1 MKKQITILILLFL
14 IHLSSWSQNTI
25 PTKTP
30 CTSAM
35 AYNEKG
41 RWIKRADNL
50 FTTTSQAEVFKRL
63 DAMHQM
69 VLEVYPEPV
78 GVDAAWHRTNRNQ
91 FFANQVRIDQTPDG
105 VMRRNEVNGIPVAT
119 YYYYAGFFSYFC
131 DDSKTNTMRRGWP
144 GEASSQVYVFVNSLD
159 YYAGGSAD
167 DGMTIEGRP
176 VRMRA
181 SVRKNWKGSEMAYG
195 DENSTREGSVLIH
208 REGMLPYI
216 PVTRKQYLDHS
227 IEHLE
232 EILDKQ
238 IKLMKSTPV
247 RSLEEQEAEK
257 RKKLEKF
264 EKDFGSDPKRLKSA
278 VDYYLSGYQT
288 EQQQRDERVKNAI
301 KIKEDILKHYRDELE
316 KTTKEGLLD
325 SPAIIKVFHSPDTQ
339 LPIFYKESEGGQML
353 VTENPKYLQKDLPK
367 YVPQFMVLH
376 WSAASNPPHSRIGAL
391 MLANF
396 PIEKLQAMIDK

>member
-25 PTKTP
+25 TTKTP
-30 CTSAM
+30 CTSVM
-35 AYNEKG
+35 AHNEKG

-91 FFANQVRIDQTPDG
+91 FFASQVRIDQTPDG
-105 VMRRNEVNGIPVAT
+105 VIRRNEVNGIPVAT

-167 DGMTIEGRP
+167 DGMAIEGRP

-195 DENSTREGSVLIH
+195 DEHSTREGSVLIH

-264 EKDFGSDPKRLKSA
+264 EKDFGNDPKRLKSA

-288 EQQQRDERVKNAI
+288 EQQQRDERVKKQI
-301 KIKEDILKHYRDELE
+301 KNKEDILKHYRDELE

-325 SPAIIKVFHSPDTQ
+325 SPAIIKVFHSPDAQ

-376 WSAASNPPHSRIGAL
+376 WSAASNPPHSRIGEL
-391 MLANF
+391 MVANF